1 MRRKFFTAL
10 IFGVLTTRLGACSGG
25 QSTTGGEDGI
35 KLGLNLELSGGVS
48 SYGQSLR
55 EGMLLAIEE
64 INDNGGI
71 LDKKIEYVEID
82 NKSDAAEAASAAT
95 RLTSEE
101 QVFAI
106 MGAATSGNTK
116 AQIEIA
122 NDTKT
127 LLITPSGTSPDLTVN
142 EDGSV
147 NEYVFRVSYI
157 DPFQGEIAAQFA
169 VEELG
174 VKNAAVYYDNASDYS
189 QGLAKS
195 FTDKFEELGG
205 TVVIQESFVAGDT
218 DFRSTLTRIKG
229 ENPEFIYIPAY
240 YEEVGLI
247 IAQAR
252 ELGIDVP
259 LMGADGWDSPKLI
272 ELAGPDA
279 VNNTFITNHYSS
291 QDPDEKIQEFV
302 EKFKN
307 KYDGKSPD
315 AFNALGYDAIYML
328 KDAIERAGKLDTT
341 AVKEALEATEGLELI
356 SGTITI
362 DENHNP
368 IKSATILE
376 YKDGE
381 QVFRSK
387 IDP

>member
-1 MRRKFFTAL
+1 MRRKFFLALFTMGLLTAL
-10 IFGVLTTRLGACSGG
+10 LVACSGG
-25 QSTTGGEDGI
+25 KSTSGEDDI

-48 SYGQSLR
+48 SYGQSLK
-55 EGMLLAIEE
+55 EGMILAIDE
-64 INDNGGI
+64 INENGGI
-71 LDKKIEYVEID
+71 LDKKITYVEID

-95 RLTSEE
+95 RLTSED

-122 NDTKT
+122 NDTET
-127 LLITPSGTSPDLTVN
+127 LLITPSGTSPDLTIN
-142 EDGSV
+142 EDGSL

-169 VEELG
+169 HEELG
-174 VKNAAVYYDNASDYS
+174 VQTAAVYYDNASDYS

-195 FTDKFEELGG
+195 FTDKFEAFGG
-205 TVVIQESFVAGDT
+205 TVISQESFVAGDT
-218 DFRSTLTRIKG
+218 DFRSTLTRIKS

-259 LMGADGWDSPKLI
+259 LMGADGWDSPRLI
-272 ELAGPDA
+272 ELAGSEA

-291 QDPDEKIQEFV
+291 QDPDQKIQDFV
-302 EKFKN
+302 EKFKD
-307 KYDGKSPD
+307 KYDGKAPD
-315 AFNALGYDAIYML
+315 AFNGLGYDAIYLL
-328 KDAIERAGKLDTT
+328 KDAIERAGKLDSA

-356 SGTITI
+356 TGTITI

-376 YKDGE
+376 YVNGE
-381 QVFRSK
+381 QVFHSK

>member
-10 IFGVLTTRLGACSGG
+10 IFGVLTTLLVACSGG
-25 QSTTGGEDGI
+25 QSTTGGEDVI

-229 ENPEFIYIPAY
+229 EDPEFIYIPAY

-279 VNNTFITNHYSS
+279 VKQHVHHKPLFF
-291 QDPDEKIQEFV
+291 P
-302 EKFKN
+302 
-307 KYDGKSPD
+307 
-315 AFNALGYDAIYML
+315 
-328 KDAIERAGKLDTT
+328 R
-341 AVKEALEATEGLELI
+341 
-356 SGTITI
+356 SG
-362 DENHNP
+362 
-368 IKSATILE
+368 
-376 YKDGE
+376 
-381 QVFRSK
+381 
-387 IDP
+387 